1 MAIYLPFM
9 IPHLGPT
16 SNTNLQVPSPAMS
29 SVLRNISEFDLQVKL
44 NVKNLQVYSVT
55 LATLLF

>member
-16 SNTNLQVPSPAMS
+16 SNTNLQVPNPAMS

-44 NVKNLQVYSVT
+44 NFKNLQV
-55 LATLLF
+55 